1 MKKRIFSLLL
11 AFCLVAGLLPT
22 AASADDS
29 TPNPT
34 PISVTVNNCTNGTAT
49 VEEPE
54 RWYDG
59 PNRFSVMSKL
69 PCVVMVEHNDG
80 SVERLYC
87 GEIDADTGHYRF
99 LVNAADGDTVSIA
112 VKGDVDLDGIVTN
125 VDLEY
130 RYDAQGNHWASYILY
145 TLNANGERT
154 SDRSPTN
161 DWGSDYGDVAKLSA
175 YVSAPERNTL
185 NTLQLYAADSNND
198 GKVDSRDVD
207 YLKNYLLSSDT
218 DVSWDIRYNCY
229 TITFDTGD
237 GGSDVANQKVLA
249 EETASE
255 PTAPTKAG
263 YSFDGWYNGATAF
276 DFANTPVTEN
286 ITLTAKWTPKTFTV
300 TLDSNGGA
308 INSGNVTSYTYGQSV
323 TLPIDVTKTG
333 YMFTGWYDNEA
344 CTGNPITAISA
355 TDIGDKTFYAAWAAI
370 PVIPTYPPT
379 VEPNEDGTVTVSPTN
394 PAEDETVTVTAT
406 PEEGY
411 AVDEVI
417 VTDKDGNPVEVTD
430 NGDGTYSF
438 TQPAGNV
445 TIKVVF
451 KDATVVPFAD
461 VPADEYYYNAVQWAV
476 RNGITNGT
484 SETTFSPNA
493 PCTRAQVVTFLWRA
507 AGCPTING
515 SEMPFTD
522 VEEGSYY
529 ETAVQWAV
537 ENGITNGTSE
547 TTFSPDA
554 ACSRAQFAT
563 LLWRSQGM
571 PDADTANPFTDV
583 AEDAYYTDAVLWV
596 AENGITEGTSA
607 TTFSPDDDCTRAQT
621 VTFLYRCLS
630 GK

>member
-34 PISVTVNNCTNGTAT
+34 PISVTVNNCTNGTAA
-49 VEEPE
+49 VEEPDQ
-54 RWYDG
+54 WYDG

-80 SVERLYC
+80 TVERLYC

-125 VDLEY
+125 VDIEY
-130 RYDAQGNHWASYILY
+130 RYDAQGEYWPVYILY

-237 GGSDVANQKVLA
+237 GGSDVAKQKVLA

-286 ITLTAKWTPKTFTV
+286 ITLTAKWT
-300 TLDSNGGA
+300 
-308 INSGNVTSYTYGQSV
+308 
-323 TLPIDVTKTG
+323 
-333 YMFTGWYDNEA
+333 
-344 CTGNPITAISA
+344 
-355 TDIGDKTFYAAWAAI
+355 AI
-370 PVIPTYPPT
+370 PVIPLYPPT
-379 VEPNEDGTVTVSPTN
+379 VEPNEDGTVTVSPAD
-394 PAEDETVTVTAT
+394 PAEGETVTVTAT
-406 PEEGY
+406 PDEGY

-417 VTDKDGNPVEVTD
+417 VTDKNGNPVEVTD

-438 TQPAGNV
+438 TQPAADV
-445 TIKVVF
+445 TVKVVF
-451 KDATVVPFAD
+451 KDATVVPFTD
-461 VPADEYYYNAVQWAV
+461 VPADKYYYNAVQWAV
-476 RNGITNGT
+476 KNGITNGT
-484 SETTFSPNA
+484 SETTFSPNE
-493 PCTRAQVVTFLWRA
+493 PCTRSQVVTFLWRA

-522 VEEGSYY
+522 VEENSYY
-529 ETAVQWAV
+529 ETAVLWAV

-571 PDADTANPFTDV
+571 PDADTTNPFTDV

-596 AENGITEGTSA
+596 AENGITEGTSE
-607 TTFSPDDDCTRAQT
+607 TTFSPDEDCTRAQT

>member
-49 VEEPE
+49 VEEPDQ
-54 RWYDG
+54 WYDG

-80 SVERLYC
+80 AVERLYC

-161 DWGSDYGDVAKLSA
+161 DWGSGYGDVAKLSA
-175 YVSAPERNTL
+175 YVSDPERNTL

-198 GKVDSRDVD
+198 GKVNSEDFDI
-207 YLKNYLLSSDT
+207 LKNYPSDSAT
-218 DVSWDIRYNCY
+218 DDLVSWDIRYNCY

-237 GGSDVANQKVLA
+237 GGSDVAKQKVLA

-263 YSFDGWYNGATAF
+263 YSFDGWYNGDTAF

-286 ITLTAKWTPKTFTV
+286 ITLTAKWT
-300 TLDSNGGA
+300 
-308 INSGNVTSYTYGQSV
+308 
-323 TLPIDVTKTG
+323 
-333 YMFTGWYDNEA
+333 
-344 CTGNPITAISA
+344 
-355 TDIGDKTFYAAWAAI
+355 AI
-370 PVIPTYPPT
+370 PVIPLYPPT
-379 VEPNEDGTVTVSPTN
+379 VEPNEDGTVTVSPAN
-394 PAEDETVTVTAT
+394 PAEGETVTVTAT

-411 AVDEVI
+411 AVGEII
-417 VTDKDGNPVEVTD
+417 VTDKNGNPVKVTD
-430 NGDGTYSF
+430 NGNGTYSF
-438 TQPAGNV
+438 TQPAADV

-451 KDATVVPFAD
+451 KDATVVPFTD

-484 SETTFSPNA
+484 SDTTFSPNA
-493 PCTRAQVVTFLWRA
+493 PCTRGQVVTFLWRA

-529 ETAVQWAV
+529 ETAVLWAV

-596 AENGITEGTSA
+596 AENGITEGTSE
-607 TTFSPDDDCTRAQT
+607 TTFSPDADCTRGQT

>member
-29 TPNPT
+29 TPDPT

-49 VEEPE
+49 VEEPDQ
-54 RWYDG
+54 WYDG

-80 SVERLYC
+80 AVERLYC

-112 VKGDVDLDGIVTN
+112 VKGDVDLDGIVTY
-125 VDLEY
+125 VDKKE
-130 RYDAQGNHWASYILY
+130 RYDAQGYYWVAYILY

-154 SDRSPTN
+154 SDRSSTN
-161 DWGSDYGDVAKLSA
+161 VWGSDYGDVAKLSA

-185 NTLQLYAADSNND
+185 NTLQLYVADSNND

-286 ITLTAKWTPKTFTV
+286 ITLTAKWT
-300 TLDSNGGA
+300 
-308 INSGNVTSYTYGQSV
+308 
-323 TLPIDVTKTG
+323 
-333 YMFTGWYDNEA
+333 
-344 CTGNPITAISA
+344 
-355 TDIGDKTFYAAWAAI
+355 AI

-379 VEPNEDGTVTVSPTN
+379 VEPNEDGAVTVSPAN
-394 PAEDETVTVTAT
+394 PAEGETVTITAT

-438 TQPAGNV
+438 IQPAADV

-451 KDATVVPFAD
+451 KDTTVVPFTD

-476 RNGITNGT
+476 KNGITYGT
-484 SETTFSPNA
+484 SDTTFSPNA
-493 PCTRAQVVTFLWRA
+493 PCTRAQMVTFLWRA
-507 AGCPTING
+507 AGCPTPNG
-515 SEMPFTD
+515 SEMPFKD
-522 VEEGSYY
+522 VVKGSYY
-529 ETAVQWAV
+529 ETAVLWAV
-537 ENGITNGTSE
+537 ENGITYGTGA

-554 ACSRAQFAT
+554 TCNRAQFAT
-563 LLWRSQGM
+563 LLWRSQGK
-571 PDADTANPFTDV
+571 PDAGTANPFTDV
-583 AEDAYYTDAVLWV
+583 AEGTYYTDAVLWA

-607 TTFSPDDDCTRAQT
+607 TTFSPYGDCTRAQT
-621 VTFLYRCLS
+621 VTFLYRCL
-630 GK
+630 GEK

>member
-29 TPNPT
+29 TPDPT

-49 VEEPE
+49 VEEPDQ
-54 RWYDG
+54 WYDG

-80 SVERLYC
+80 AVERLYC

-112 VKGDVDLDGIVTN
+112 VKGDVDLDGIVTY
-125 VDLEY
+125 VDKKE
-130 RYDAQGNHWASYILY
+130 RYDSQGYYWVAYILY

-154 SDRSPTN
+154 SDRSSTN
-161 DWGSDYGDVAKLSA
+161 VWGSDYGDVAKLSA

-185 NTLQLYAADSNND
+185 NTLQLYVADSNND

-286 ITLTAKWTPKTFTV
+286 ITLTAKWT
-300 TLDSNGGA
+300 
-308 INSGNVTSYTYGQSV
+308 
-323 TLPIDVTKTG
+323 
-333 YMFTGWYDNEA
+333 
-344 CTGNPITAISA
+344 
-355 TDIGDKTFYAAWAAI
+355 AI

-379 VEPNEDGTVTVSPTN
+379 VEPNEDGAVTVSPAN
-394 PAEDETVTVTAT
+394 PAEGETVTITAT

-438 TQPAGNV
+438 IQPAADV

-451 KDATVVPFAD
+451 KDATVVPFTD

-476 RNGITNGT
+476 KNGITYGT
-484 SETTFSPNA
+484 SDTTFSPNA
-493 PCTRAQVVTFLWRA
+493 PCTRAQMVTFLWRA
-507 AGCPTING
+507 AGCPTPNG
-515 SEMPFTD
+515 SEMPFKD
-522 VEEGSYY
+522 VVKGSYY
-529 ETAVQWAV
+529 ETAVLWAV
-537 ENGITNGTSE
+537 ENGITYGTGA

-554 ACSRAQFAT
+554 TCTRAQTVT
-563 LLWRSQGM
+563 LLWRSQGK
-571 PDADTANPFTDV
+571 PAAGTANPFTDV
-583 AEDAYYTDAVLWV
+583 AEGTYYTDAVLWA

-607 TTFSPDDDCTRAQT
+607 TTFSPYEDCTRAQT
-621 VTFLYRCLS
+621 VTFLYRCL
-630 GK
+630 GEK